1 MTVYTVVVSSVMTG
15 LVRRR
20 SFLSYG
26 AADRFA
32 SRHYPA
38 SMRREGYRVE
48 VERVD
53 PMDLPPLQVHAL
65 LTSLSE
71 ADLDALSREMEEVA
85 R

>member
-1 MTVYTVVVSSVMTG
+1 VTVYTVVVSSVMTG

-32 SRHYPA
+32 NRHYPA

-53 PMDLPPLQVHAL
+53 PMDLGGKEVHEL

-71 ADLDALSREMEEVA
+71 ADLDALSRDLEEVA
-85 R
+85 